1 MSRKSLPLYS
11 LLALAAALPAASVTV
26 NAAEPA
32 PPVQA
37 IEGVWDSTVTLTS
50 CQNPNI
56 VFTSFRALNQFNRHG
71 SLIATS
77 QVAPPPS
84 LGAWE
89 WLGGRSY
96 RASFRFQRFGAGGV
110 LEGTTKV
117 TREIELA
124 ADGNSFT
131 GIVATELYDLTDTL
145 FASGCGREAAGRLY

>member
-1 MSRKSLPLYS
+1 MSFKSFSMCS
-11 LLALAAALPAASVTV
+11 LLALAAALPATSLTAR
-26 NAAEPA
+26 AAEPA

-50 CQNPNI
+50 CQNPDI
-56 VFTSFRALNQFNRHG
+56 VIASFRALNQFDRHG

-84 LGAWE
+84 LGAWK

-110 LEGTTKV
+110 LEGMTQV
-117 TREIELA
+117 TREIRLA

-131 GIVATELYDLTDTL
+131 GVVATELYDLTDTL
-145 FASGCGREAAGRLY
+145 FLRGCGRESARRLY